1 MAKTTLSPY
10 AKKHIWYGEIR
21 VSSDN
26 LKVRIDGGLHTH
38 EGLKKYLAR
47 APLENQP
54 ISREILPNG
63 VERIVFP
70 NSALSTREAKKLS
83 TAAKHGFGAPNGKTL
98 FPSGWSPETVE
109 AAIQRANLRGEIVS
123 TSNKGFR
130 KIIKHDGV
138 TVVVNYGVD
147 GRVNSAFPRWDQ

>member
-1 MAKTTLSPY
+1 M
-10 AKKHIWYGEIR
+10 
-21 VSSDN
+21 
-26 LKVRIDGGLHTH
+26 
-38 EGLKKYLAR
+38 AR

-98 FPSGWSPETVE
+98 FPSGWSQQTVE
-109 AAIQRANLRGEIVS
+109 AAIQRANLQGEIVS